1 LERSFVVLF
10 DDCEK
15 LMRRDWAIKVHLC
28 KFSEGNEKTTNVKKK
43 RPRYHA
49 PQTCPSTGTE

>member
-1 LERSFVVLF
+1 MKRSFVVLF

-28 KFSEGNEKTTNVKKK
+28 KFSEGNEKTTNVKKNPSQISCASDMPK
-43 RPRYHA
+43 YRY
-49 PQTCPSTGTE
+49 